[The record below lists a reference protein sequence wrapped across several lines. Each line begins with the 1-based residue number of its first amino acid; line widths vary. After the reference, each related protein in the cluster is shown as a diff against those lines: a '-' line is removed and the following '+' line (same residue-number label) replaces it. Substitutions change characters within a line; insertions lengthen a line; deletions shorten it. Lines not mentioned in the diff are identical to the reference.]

1 MKNWLHLGD
10 WNAICDSCGRKYKAS
25 TMLKRWDG
33 LFVCKE
39 DYELRHPQDFL
50 RVFGD
55 KQTVPIAR
63 PDPVQDT
70 FLQTYSC
77 TVQGM
82 QGIAG
87 VGIAG
92 CMRANFTSPY

>member
-1 MKNWLHLGD
+1 
-10 WNAICDSCGRKYKAS
+10 
-25 TMLKRWDG
+25 MLKRWDG

-70 FLQTYSC
+70 FLQAASC
-77 TVQGM
+77 TLQGT

-92 CMRANFTSPY
+92 CMRTNFITPY